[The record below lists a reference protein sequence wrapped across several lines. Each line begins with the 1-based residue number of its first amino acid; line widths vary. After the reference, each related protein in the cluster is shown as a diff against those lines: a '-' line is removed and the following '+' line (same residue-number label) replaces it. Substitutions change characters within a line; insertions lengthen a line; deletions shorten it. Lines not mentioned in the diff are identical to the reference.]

1 MTSPALVSATADAA
15 RKGSETPRIFT
26 PPLRELTD
34 ETTLGFECIHFL
46 EVVLGWVLYPWQK
59 WLYIHALEL
68 LPDGGLRFDTIL
80 ILIARQNGKTKWLL
94 GLALYRLYIM
104 ESSLVISTAQD
115 LDKAEGTLSEGN
127 DEIDDCAAL
136 AAEKVKYLTT
146 NGKHRIILSGR
157 RFWRAQVSSRKGGRS
172 LSADLAILDELR
184 EHTSWDAWNAIAPTT
199 TAVENAQVVA
209 VSNAGDVKSIVLR
222 SLRDEAVREIQ
233 SDQTAGSTTFLG
245 EWSAPAGSSL
255 RDPDALAMANP
266 SVGWKFPM
274 SKLLGKV
281 SKGSEAGNRTEYL
294 CEWVDVIEQ
303 GLFPERAWPDALDA
317 ESRPAEGA
325 RLSLALDVSWN
336 RSRSHLVACGQREDG
351 RWHVELVASR
361 AGTDWVIP
369 WLTER
374 LPVEGEAPGWWDGRL
389 VVQARGAPASAL
401 KDDLV
406 DAGVE
411 VVEWGGPELSA
422 ATGRFYDALVQGR
435 LAHLSQP
442 TLAASVRG
450 AKAKASGDAT
460 WIDRRNSVGDAAPVI
475 AAVAAFW
482 DASRPAEEVPT
493 SAYDDDD
500 FELLVL

>member
-15 RKGSETPRIFT
+15 RKGAETPRIFT

-46 EVVLGWVLYPWQK
+46 EVILGWVLYPWQR
-59 WLYIHALEL
+59 WLYVHALEL
-68 LPDGGLRFDTIL
+68 LPSGQLRFDTIL

-104 ESSLVISTAQD
+104 ESRLVISTAQD
-115 LDKAEGTLSEGN
+115 LDKAEGTLAEGN
-127 DEIDDCAAL
+127 DEIDDCALL

-146 NGKHRIILSGR
+146 NGKHRIILSDR

-199 TAVENAQVVA
+199 TAVENGQVVA

-222 SLRDEAVREIQ
+222 SLRDEAVREIA
-233 SDQTAGSTTFLG
+233 SGQTAESTTFLG
-245 EWSAPAGSSL
+245 EWSSPAGSSL
-255 RDPDALAMANP
+255 RDPDALALANP

-294 CEWVDVIEQ
+294 CEWVDVIEA
-303 GLFPERAWPDALDA
+303 GLFPEKAWPDSLDA
-317 ESRPAEGA
+317 VSRPAEGS
-325 RLSLALDVSWN
+325 RLSLALDISWN
-336 RSRSHLVACGQREDG
+336 RSRAHLAVAGQREDG

-361 AGTDWVIP
+361 AGTDWVLP
-369 WLTER
+369 WLVER
-374 LPVEGEAPGWWDGRL
+374 LPNEDEQGWWDGRL

-401 KDDLV
+401 KDDLSA
-406 DAGVE
+406 AGVE

-422 ATGRFYDALVQGR
+422 GTARFYDALTQDR
-435 LAHLSQP
+435 LRHLSQP
-442 TLAASVRG
+442 ILAASVRG
-450 AKAKASGDAT
+450 AKGKQAGDAT
-460 WIDRRNSVGDAAPVI
+460 WIDRKNSVGDAAAAI

-482 DASRPAEEVPT
+482 DASRPAEEDPV

-500 FELLVL
+500 FELMVL

>member
-34 ETTLGFECIHFL
+34 ETTLGFECVDFL
-46 EVVLGWVLYPWQK
+46 EQVLGWSLYPWQK
-59 WLYIHALEL
+59 WLYVHALEVRE
-68 LPDGGLRFDTIL
+68 DGALRFDTIL

-94 GLALYRLYIM
+94 GLALYRLFIM
-104 ESSLVISTAQD
+104 ESQLVISTAQD
-115 LDKAEGTLSEGN
+115 LDKAEGTLAEGN
-127 DEIDDCAAL
+127 DEIDDCDL
-136 AAEKVKYLTT
+136 LGQEKVKYLTT

-199 TAVENAQVVA
+199 TAVENSQVVA

-222 SLRDEAVREIQ
+222 SLRDEAVREID
-233 SDQTAGSTTFLG
+233 SGQTGASTTFLG
-245 EWSAPAGSSL
+245 EWSAPAGASL
-255 RDPDALAMANP
+255 RDPDALALANP

-274 SKLLGKV
+274 SKLLGKT
-281 SKGSEAGNRTEYL
+281 SKGPESGNRTEYL
-294 CEWVDVIEQ
+294 CQWVDVIEA
-303 GLFPERAWPDALDA
+303 GMFPERAWPDTLDPD
-317 ESRPAEGA
+317 SRPADGTQ
-325 RLSLALDVSWN
+325 LALGLDVSWN

-351 RWHVELVASR
+351 RWHVEIVASR
-361 AGTDWVIP
+361 AGTEWVIP
-369 WLTER
+369 WLAER

-401 KDDLV
+401 KDDLTA
-406 DAGVE
+406 AGVD

-435 LAHLSQP
+435 ITHLSQP
-442 TLAASVRG
+442 ILGSSVRG
-450 AKAKASGDAT
+450 AKAKQQGDST
-460 WIDRRNSVGDAAPVI
+460 WIDRKNSVGDAAPTI

-482 DASRPAEEVPT
+482 DASRPPEEQQG
-493 SAYDDDD
+493 SAYDDED

>member
-1 MTSPALVSATADAA
+1 MSSPLLVSATDDAA

-34 ETTLGFECIHFL
+34 ETTLGFECIDFL
-46 EVVLGWVLYPWQK
+46 ERVLGWSLYPWQR
-59 WLYIHALEL
+59 WLYVHALEL
-68 LPDGGLRFDTIL
+68 LPDGRLRFDTIL

-94 GLALYRLYIM
+94 GLALYRLFIM
-104 ESSLVISTAQD
+104 ESQLVISTAQD
-115 LDKAEGTLSEGN
+115 LDKAEGTLAEGN
-127 DEIDDCAAL
+127 DEIDDCALL
-136 AAEKVKYLTT
+136 AREKVKYLTT

-199 TAVENAQVVA
+199 TAVENGQVVA

-222 SLRDEAVREIQ
+222 SLRDDEVRAI
-233 SDQTAGSTTFLG
+233 SAGQTAESTTFLG
-245 EWSAPAGSSL
+245 EWSAPADAAL

-266 SVGWKFPM
+266 SVGYKFPM

-281 SKGSEAGNRTEYL
+281 SKGPESGNRTEYL
-294 CEWVDVIEQ
+294 CQWVDVIEE
-303 GLFPERAWPDALDA
+303 GLFPEKAWPACLDPL
-317 ESRPAEGA
+317 SRPGEGA
-325 RLSLALDVSWN
+325 RLSLALDVSWS
-336 RSRSHLVACGQREDG
+336 RARSHLVVCGQRDDG
-351 RWHVELVASR
+351 RWHIEQVASR

-369 WLTER
+369 WLVER
-374 LPVEGEAPGWWDGRL
+374 LPAEGEAPGWWDGRL

-406 DAGVE
+406 TAGVE

-442 TLAASVRG
+442 ALAASVRG

-460 WIDRRNSVGDAAPVI
+460 WIDRKNSVGDAAAAI

-482 DASRPAEEVPT
+482 DASRPPEEQFV
-493 SAYDDDD
+493 SAYEDRG
-500 FELLVL
+500 LMVV

>member
-1 MTSPALVSATADAA
+1 MSSPLLVSATADAA
-15 RKGSETPRIFT
+15 RKGSETPRIST
-26 PPLRELTD
+26 PPLRELSD
-34 ETTLGFECIHFL
+34 ESTLGFECIHFL
-46 EVVLGWVLYPWQK
+46 ERILGWSLYPWQK
-59 WLYIHALEL
+59 WLYVHALEL
-68 LPDGGLRFDTIL
+68 LPDGSLRFDTIL

-104 ESSLVISTAQD
+104 ESRLVISTAQD
-115 LDKAEGTLSEGN
+115 LDKAEATLAEGN

-136 AAEKVKYLTT
+136 AAEKTKYLTT
-146 NGKHRIILSGR
+146 NGKHRIILSDR

-222 SLRDEAVREIQ
+222 SLRDEAVREIDAGQ
-233 SDQTAGSTTFLG
+233 SAGSTTFLA

-255 RDPDALAMANP
+255 QDPDALAMANP

-274 SKLLGKV
+274 SKLLGKT

-294 CEWVDVIEQ
+294 CEWVDVIES
-303 GLFPERAWPDALDA
+303 GLFPERAWPDSLDI
-317 ESRPAEGA
+317 ESLPADGA

-336 RSRSHLVACGQREDG
+336 RSRSHLVACGVREDG

-361 AGTDWVIP
+361 SGTDWVVP
-369 WLTER
+369 WLAER
-374 LPVEGEAPGWWDGRL
+374 LPVDGESVGWWDGRL

-401 KDDLV
+401 KDSLTE
-406 DAGVE
+406 AGVE

-422 ATGRFYDALVQGR
+422 GTGRFYDALVQDR
-435 LAHLSQP
+435 IRHLSQP
-442 TLAASVRG
+442 ILAASVRG
-450 AKAKASGDAT
+450 AKAKSAGDAT
-460 WIDRRNSVGDAAPVI
+460 WIDRKNSVGDAAAAI
-475 AAVAAFW
+475 AAVAAYW
-482 DASRPAEEVPT
+482 DASRPAEEEFV
-493 SAYDDDD
+493 SAYEDRG
-500 FELLVL
+500 LMVL

>member
-34 ETTLGFECIHFL
+34 ETTLGFECIDFL
-46 EVVLGWVLYPWQK
+46 ERVLGWVLHPWQK
-59 WLYIHALEL
+59 WLYVHALEL
-68 LPDGGLRFDTIL
+68 SEDGGLRFDTVL
-80 ILIARQNGKTKWLL
+80 ILVARQNGKTRWLL
-94 GLALYRLYIM
+94 GLALYRLYVM
-104 ESSLVISTAQD
+104 ESRLVISTAQD
-115 LDKAEGTLSEGN
+115 LDKAESTLEEGH
-127 DEIDDCAAL
+127 DALDSVPSL

-199 TAVENAQVVA
+199 TAIENGQVVA

-222 SLRDEAVREIQ
+222 SLRDEAARDVKSGRSAE
-233 SDQTAGSTTFLG
+233 SSMFLA
-245 EWSAPAGSSL
+245 EWSAPEGASL

-266 SVGWKFPM
+266 AVGWQFPM

-281 SKGSEAGNRTEYL
+281 SNGSESGNRTEYL
-294 CEWVDVIEQ
+294 CQWVDVIEE
-303 GLFPERAWPDALDA
+303 GLFPERSWPASLD
-317 ESRPAEGA
+317 ELSRPGEGA
-325 RLSLALDVSWN
+325 AVSLALDISWD
-336 RSRSHLVACGQREDG
+336 RKRSHLAVAAQRDDG

-361 AGTDWVIP
+361 TGTDWVIP

-374 LPVEGEAPGWWDGRL
+374 LPGDDGPGWWDGRL

-401 KDDLV
+401 KDDLAA
-406 DAGVE
+406 AGVE
-411 VVEWGGPELSA
+411 VVEWGGPELA
-422 ATGRFYDALVQGR
+422 AGTARFYDALVQDR
-435 LAHLSQP
+435 IRHLSQP
-442 TLAASVRG
+442 ILAASVRG
-450 AKAKASGDAT
+450 AKAKAAGDAT
-460 WIDRRNSVGDAAPVI
+460 WIDRKNSVGDAAASI

-482 DASRPAEEVPT
+482 DASRPEDDEHV
-493 SAYDDDD
+493 SAYEADDY
-500 FELLVL
+500 ELMIL